1 MSFTVSKFPSDQDG
15 CGWYNI
21 LPAPSPAREL
31 DSDIGADWVIVGAGF
46 AGLSAAHRI
55 RQQSPED
62 RVVVIDAQRVGWGA
76 AGRNSGFMIDLPHN
90 VQSDDY
96 SGEGTRDQQEMVMN
110 RFAIDY
116 ARSMIN
122 EFGLQEHIS
131 DIGKINAAT
140 SHSGVSA
147 LESYSSHL
155 NRLGEPFT
163 KLDRDALKDITGTD
177 YYHGGIHTPGCLLF
191 QPAAYI
197 RGVAEGLLPGIEL
210 YENSP
215 VIKIETENAND
226 TSYPSTRRT
235 KKVVTENGSVTAKNI
250 ILTVNGHLESFGI
263 YQKRFM
269 HIFLYG
275 SMTRELTASEQQ
287 TLGGHAEWGI
297 TPANPL
303 GSTVRKMKQG
313 RIVVRNHITYN
324 PQRASSDAQ
333 LSTAG
338 EKHDLAFQRRFPM
351 LKDVEME
358 HRWSGHLCLSLNS
371 VPVFGEI
378 ENGIFAACCQNGL
391 GAVKGT
397 LNGIL
402 IADHALGIKD
412 EKTQSM
418 IEDAMACKA
427 PKKLYPEPF
436 MSVGAKSRLW
446 WGQIRAG
453 RDL

>member
-1 MSFTVSKFPSDQDG
+1 MPILVSKLPSDQDG

-21 LPAPSPAREL
+21 LPAPPPAHEL
-31 DSDIGADWVIVGAGF
+31 DSDISADWVIVGAGF

-55 RQQSPED
+55 RQQSPGD

-76 AGRNSGFMIDLPHN
+76 SGRNSGFMIDLPHN

-96 SGEGTRDQQEMVMN
+96 SGEGNRDQEEMVMN

-116 ARSMIN
+116 ARSMIE

-140 SHSGVSA
+140 SQSGINA

-155 NRLGEPFT
+155 KYLGEPFSN
-163 KLDRDALKDITGTD
+163 LDKDALKDITGTD

-197 RGVAEGLLPGIEL
+197 RGIAEGLLPGIDL

-215 VIKIETENAND
+215 VIKIETGNAGD
-226 TSYPSTRRT
+226 ASTSGI
-235 KKVVTENGSVTAKNI
+235 KKVLTVKGSVTAKNI
-250 ILTVNGHLESFGI
+250 ILTVNGHLESFGV

-275 SMTRELTASEQQ
+275 SMTRELNAKERQ

-303 GSTVRKMKQG
+303 GSTVRRIKQD

-324 PQRASSDAQ
+324 PKRASSDSQ
-333 LSTAG
+333 LAAAG
-338 EKHDLAFQRRFPM
+338 KKHDLSFQRRFPM
-351 LKDVEME
+351 LKGVEME

-378 ENGIFAACCQNGL
+378 EKGIFAACCQNGL

-402 IADHALGIKD
+402 IADHALGIKH
-412 EKTQSM
+412 KTTQPM
-418 IEDAMACKA
+418 IEDALAFKA

-436 MSVGAKSRLW
+436 MSIGVKTRLW
-446 WGQIRAG
+446 WGQMRAG
-453 RDL
+453 RDI

>member
-1 MSFTVSKFPSDQDG
+1 MTFNVFRFPQDQDG

-21 LPAPSPAREL
+21 LPEPPPGREL
-31 DSDIGADWVIVGAGF
+31 VSDINADWVIVGAGF

-55 RQQSPED
+55 RQQCPGE

-96 SGEGTRDQQEMVMN
+96 SGEGNRDQREIAMN
-110 RFAIDY
+110 RFAINY
-116 ARSMIN
+116 AREMID
-122 EFGLQEHIS
+122 EYGLHEHIS

-140 SHSGVSA
+140 SQSGINA

-155 NRLGEPFT
+155 KNLGEPFT
-163 KLDRDALKDITGTD
+163 KLDKDALKDITGTD

-197 RGVAEGLLPGIEL
+197 RGIAAGLLPGIQL

-215 VIKIETENAND
+215 VIKIENVKEGEASKSD
-226 TSYPSTRRT
+226 I
-235 KKVVTENGSVTAKNI
+235 KKVLTTKGSVTAKNI
-250 ILTVNGHLESFGI
+250 ILTVNGHLESFGY

-275 SMTRELTASEQQ
+275 SMSRALTSKQQ
-287 TLGGHAEWGI
+287 QRLGGHAEWGI

-303 GSTVRKMKQG
+303 GSTIRRIKQN

-324 PQRASSDAQ
+324 PDRASSDNQ
-333 LSTAG
+333 LITAG
-338 EKHDLAFQRRFPM
+338 KKHDLSFRRRFPM

-378 ENGIFAACCQNGL
+378 EEGIFVACCQNGL

-402 IADHALGIKD
+402 IADHALGVKD
-412 EKTQSM
+412 KNTQTM
-418 IEDAMACKA
+418 IEDALAFKE

-436 MSVGAKSRLW
+436 MSVGAKTRLW
-446 WGQIRAG
+446 WGQVRAG
-453 RDL
+453 RDV